1 MKMSVR
7 EARANFAHA
16 LDAAERGEQ
25 VSITRNGKTV
35 AELGPPPKKTGF
47 DWERA
52 AQVRTKLGLDQ
63 YDDEDNDEASNEIP
77 FTGPEWTEE
86 VWGEYFRK
94 LDKEFEEGTD
104 GE

>member
-16 LDAAERGEQ
+16 LDVAERGEQ

-35 AELGPPPKKTGF
+35 AELGPPPKKPGF
-47 DWERA
+47 SWERNEEI
-52 AQVRTKLGLDQ
+52 RKELGLDKIVV
-63 YDDEDNDEASNEIP
+63 EDTDEIP

-86 VWGEYFRK
+86 VWGDYFRK
-94 LDKEFEEGTD
+94 LDREFEA
-104 GE
+104 GEE

>member
-52 AQVRTKLGLDQ
+52 ARVRKELGLDR
-63 YDDEDNDEASNEIP
+63 YDVMSDGDERLGDIDDDSASRA
-77 FTGPEWTEE
+77 F
-86 VWGEYFRK
+86 WGEYFERS
-94 LDKEFEEGTD
+94 DKD
-104 GE
+104 ADPA

>member
-35 AELGPPPKKTGF
+35 AELGPPTKAIGF
-47 DWERA
+47 DFERNER
-52 AQVRTKLGLDQ
+52 VRKELGFDKIVV
-63 YDDEDNDEASNEIP
+63 EDTDEIP

-94 LDKEFEEGTD
+94 LDRELEQGEFI
-104 GE
+104 

>member
-35 AELGPPPKKTGF
+35 AELGPPKTSVGF
-47 DWERA
+47 DWERNE
-52 AQVRTKLGLDQ
+52 QIRKNLGLDKIVV
-63 YDDEDNDEASNEIP
+63 EDTDEIP
-77 FTGPEWTEE
+77 FTGPQWTEE

-94 LDKEFEEGTD
+94 LDREFEEG
-104 GE
+104 EE

>member
-35 AELGPPPKKTGF
+35 AELGPPAKKPGF
-47 DWERA
+47 DWARA
-52 AQVRTKLGLDQ
+52 EKVRTDLGLDTFESGP
-63 YDDEDNDEASNEIP
+63 DDDIP
-77 FTGPEWTEE
+77 FTGSEWTRE
-86 VWGEYFRK
+86 VWGAYLDE
-94 LDKEFEEGTD
+94 LDKKLADE
-104 GE
+104 

>member
-16 LDAAERGEQ
+16 LDAEERGEQ

-35 AELGPPPKKTGF
+35 AELGPPAKKIGF
-47 DWERA
+47 DFERNER
-52 AQVRTKLGLDQ
+52 VRKELGFDKIVV
-63 YDDEDNDEASNEIP
+63 EDTDEIP

-94 LDKEFEEGTD
+94 LDRELEQGEFI
-104 GE
+104 

>member
-7 EARANFAHA
+7 EARANFARA

-35 AELGPPPKKTGF
+35 AELGPPPKKVGF

-52 AQVRTKLGLDQ
+52 ERVRAELGLETFESGP
-63 YDDEDNDEASNEIP
+63 DEGVP
-77 FTGPEWTEE
+77 FTGPKWTHE
-86 VWGEYFRK
+86 VWSEYLDK
-94 LDKEFEEGTD
+94 LDQKFADE
-104 GE
+104 

>member
-35 AELGPPPKKTGF
+35 AELVPAKKKVGF
-47 DWERA
+47 DFERNE
-52 AQVRTKLGLDQ
+52 QIRKELGFDKIET
-63 YDDEDNDEASNEIP
+63 EDTDEIP

-94 LDKEFEEGTD
+94 LDREFEQ
-104 GE
+104 GEFI

>member
-52 AQVRTKLGLDQ
+52 ARVRKELGLDRFDLLPD
-63 YDDEDNDEASNEIP
+63 DDELLGDINDDSASRE
-77 FTGPEWTEE
+77 F
-86 VWGEYFRK
+86 WGEYFDRSDDDAK
-94 LDKEFEEGTD
+94 PA
-104 GE
+104 

>member
-25 VSITRNGKTV
+25 VLITRNGKTV
-35 AELGPPPKKTGF
+35 AELVPAKKKVGF
-47 DWERA
+47 DFERNER
-52 AQVRTKLGLDQ
+52 VRKELGLDKILV
-63 YDDEDNDEASNEIP
+63 EDTDEIP

-86 VWGEYFRK
+86 VWGDYFRK
-94 LDKEFEEGTD
+94 LDREFED
-104 GE
+104 GEF

>member
-35 AELGPPPKKTGF
+35 AELVPAKKKVGF
-47 DWERA
+47 DFEHNER
-52 AQVRTKLGLDQ
+52 VRKELGLDKILV
-63 YDDEDNDEASNEIP
+63 EDTDEIP

-86 VWGEYFRK
+86 VWGDYFRK
-94 LDKEFEEGTD
+94 LDREFED
-104 GE
+104 GEF